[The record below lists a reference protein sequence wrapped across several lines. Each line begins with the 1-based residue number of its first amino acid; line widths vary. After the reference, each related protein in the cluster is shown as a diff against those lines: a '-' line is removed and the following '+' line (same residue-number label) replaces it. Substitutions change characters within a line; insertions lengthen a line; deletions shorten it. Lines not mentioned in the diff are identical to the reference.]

1 MQKQYRLV
9 LFDFDKTLYQG
20 HYFAV
25 RLLMA
30 NLPYIMRV
38 RAERD
43 ARRELA
49 GRDMETGDRLRSEL
63 CARMARLM
71 GCDAETAERWYEGR
85 YLPSMC
91 RVLAGYGP
99 RPMAAEVIVEL
110 LDAGV
115 KVGVLS
121 DYPRTRERLAA
132 IGLRDARIMCWSSE
146 EAGALKP
153 AGRPFVEAARA
164 AGVAAGE
171 TLVVG
176 DRADNDG
183 CGARA
188 AGMDCLLIKGKR
200 ATGRDGFEAL
210 PWGDVVRRLRALA
223 CEARRAR

>member
-1 MQKQYRLV
+1 MEKQYRLV

-20 HYFAV
+20 RYFAV

-30 NLPYIMRV
+30 NFPYVMRV

-43 ARRELA
+43 ARRGLA
-49 GRDMETGDRLRSEL
+49 GQDMGSGGRLRSEL
-63 CARMARLM
+63 CGRMARLM
-71 GCDAETAERWYEGR
+71 GCDADTAERWYVGR

-91 RVLAGYGP
+91 RVLAKYGP
-99 RPMAAEVIVEL
+99 RPMAVEVIGEL

-132 IGLRDARIMCWSSE
+132 IGLVDARVMCWSSE
-146 EAGALKP
+146 ESGALKP
-153 AGRPFVEAARA
+153 ACRPFVEAARE
-164 AGVAAGE
+164 AGVGVDE

-210 PWGDVVRRLRALA
+210 AWGGVVRRLRALA
-223 CEARRAR
+223 SEARGAR

>member
-20 HYFAV
+20 RFFAV

-30 NLPYIMRV
+30 NFPYIMRV

-63 CARMARLM
+63 CVRIARLM
-71 GCDAETAERWYEGR
+71 GCDAGMAERWYEGR

-91 RVLAGYGP
+91 RVLAGYEP
-99 RPMAAEVIVEL
+99 RPMAVEVIGEL

-115 KVGVLS
+115 RVGVLS

-132 IGLRDARIMCWSSE
+132 IGLRDERIMCWSSE

-210 PWGDVVRRLRALA
+210 PWGEVVGRLRALA
-223 CEARRAR
+223 CEARMAR